1 MTHALQ
7 GEDTLTRAWHYQVP
21 EQLRSSVRVGQLV
34 WVRFGSRYLQGIIIA
49 FDERTP
55 VSETRPLDRI
65 VDAEP
70 VLSPAHLDLARWVS
84 EYYMT
89 PMHRVILS
97 MLPPGITQ
105 TTETIVSLVP
115 GADVAALSGDRAEL
129 AQFLQARG
137 PMPARDLRRELSG
150 ADQPRRRVARQ
161 VNALVREG
169 YLLKETRIRPPRV
182 RPKLSR
188 VIRLHPDLGPLAEVA
203 RRAPRQRAVLHYL
216 EQRHAEGQ
224 AWVPVSEI
232 ADQTGASSGIVRAL
246 LNKELVEESHVQV
259 WRDPLSD
266 HAFVPVIPPKLTP
279 AQSSVWERV
288 RQALDARSAHS
299 VLLQGVTGSGKTE
312 IYLRA
317 AQHVLRQGRG
327 ALVLVPEIALTPQT
341 IRRFGARFPTTLA
354 ILHSG
359 LSAGERY
366 DQWHRIR
373 AGELRLVIGARS
385 AIFAPIRDLGLIV
398 LDEEHEWSYK
408 QENPPR
414 YHTRDVAIQL
424 AELSGATCILGSATP
439 SLESAYRAECGEYA
453 YLHMPDRIMGHRR
466 IIAQQRAS
474 LKGDSAMGHWQA
486 ERIESAGAEDQDEAL
501 YADLPPVSVVDMR
514 AELRAGNRSILS
526 RVLQS
531 ALSQAL
537 AAGEQTIL
545 FLNRRGSATF
555 VMCRDC
561 GHVLQCPRC
570 DVPLTYHARV
580 SELICHHCNYR
591 CAPPAQCPNC
601 WSRRI
606 RYFGTGT
613 QRVEEMVQDSYP
625 QARIVRWDLDT
636 TGGRQSHGELL
647 DRFIQGEAD
656 IMVGTQMIA
665 KGLDL
670 PRVTLVGVI
679 TADTMLNLPDLR
691 ASERTFQLLTQVAG
705 RAGRSILGG
714 RVIIQTYTPQHPAIV
729 AASQHDFRMFY
740 EGEIAFRREH
750 WYPPFSRLIRLV
762 YSHPSAERAAHETR
776 ALHARLEERI
786 ARLGLAEVDLI
797 GPAPAF
803 FARVRGESRW
813 HVIVR
818 GADPHALL
826 RGVDLP
832 TGWRVDVDPV
842 SLL

>member
-1 MTHALQ
+1 
-7 GEDTLTRAWHYQVP
+7 VNF
-21 EQLRSSVRVGQLV
+21 GQ
-34 WVRFGSRYLQGIIIA
+34 RYLQGVIIA
-49 FDERTP
+49 LEPETP
-55 VSETRPLDRI
+55 VSETRPIDRI
-65 VDAEP
+65 VDSEP
-70 VLSPAHLDLARWVS
+70 LFSPALLELAHWIS
-84 EYYMT
+84 DYYMT
-89 PMHRVILS
+89 AMHRVILA

-105 TTETIVSLVP
+105 TTETVLSRAP
-115 GADVAALSGDRAEL
+115 AADLSTLSGEQAEL
-129 AQFLQARG
+129 VRLLEARG
-137 PMPARDLRRELSG
+137 PTAARELRRELSRSEK
-150 ADQPRRRVARQ
+150 RRRRLARL
-161 VNALVREG
+161 VNDLVRGG
-169 YLLKETRIRPPRV
+169 YLVKELRIRPPRV

-188 VIRLHPDLGPLAEVA
+188 VIRVRPDLGSVA
-203 RRAPRQRAVLHYL
+203 GAVLRAPRQEAVLAYL
-216 EQRHAEGQ
+216 ERRHAHGQ
-224 AWVPVSEI
+224 DWVPVSEV
-232 ADQTGASSGIVRAL
+232 ADQTGASASIVRIL
-246 LNKELVEESHVQV
+246 LDKGLLEESQVQV
-259 WRDPLSD
+259 WRDPLRD
-266 HAFVPVIPPKLTP
+266 HAFVPVIPPRLTP
-279 AQSSVWERV
+279 AQSQVWERV
-288 RQALDARSAHS
+288 REALDGEGGQTI
-299 VLLQGVTGSGKTE
+299 LLQGVTGSGKTE

-317 AQHVLRQGRG
+317 AQRVLHQGRG
-327 ALVLVPEIALTPQT
+327 AIVLVPEIALTPQT

-354 ILHSG
+354 VLHSG

-366 DQWHRIR
+366 DQWRRIR

-385 AIFAPIRDLGLIV
+385 AIFAPVRDLGLIV

-414 YHTRDVAIQL
+414 YHTRDVAVRL

-439 SLESAYRAECGEYA
+439 ALESAYRAERGEYLR
-453 YLHMPDRIMGHRR
+453 LHMPERIMGHRR
-466 IIAQQRAS
+466 IIAQQAAKLKAAPTSRWHAREIEAS
-474 LKGDSAMGHWQA
+474 IHDP
-486 ERIESAGAEDQDEAL
+486 EDEAL
-501 YADLPPVSVVDMR
+501 YAELPPVSVVDMR

-526 RVLQS
+526 RALQH
-531 ALSQAL
+531 ALGETL

-570 DVPLTYHARV
+570 DVPLTYHARA
-580 SELICHHCNYR
+580 SALICHHCNYR
-591 CAPPAQCPNC
+591 AAPPPQCPNC

-613 QRVEEMVQDSYP
+613 QRVEEMVQGDYP

-636 TGGRQSHGELL
+636 TGGKHAHAELL

-714 RVIIQTYTPQHPAIV
+714 RVIVQTYTPQHPAIV
-729 AASQHDFRMFY
+729 AASQHDFQGFY

-750 WYPPFSRLIRLV
+750 WYPPLSRLIRLI
-762 YSHPSAERAAHETR
+762 YANPSAARVEQEARR
-776 ALHARLEERI
+776 LHAHLQERI
-786 ARLGLAEVDLI
+786 ARLGLADTDLI

-813 HVIVR
+813 HVILR
-818 GADPHALL
+818 GSNPHALL

-832 TGWRVDVDPV
+832 VGWRVDVDPI